1 MLSELIREI
10 YDSAAL
16 DWQTSEKVV
25 YTMLNYMERKLP
37 PEDYAR
43 VKRYLLGDV
52 EYKLPDRSGYPG
64 YAAEI
69 PSQVTGERD

>member
-37 PEDYAR
+37 PEDYVR
-43 VKRYLLGDV
+43 IKRYLLGDV